1 MEDQAADKKKR
12 YKNDLTRGLFMILFL
27 VISRFVSI
35 GVLMIAVFQFLC
47 TLIVGKPNDNAM
59 RFGKD
64 LSFYQAE
71 IIQFLSY
78 NVENKPWPFSP
89 WP

>member
-1 MEDQAADKKKR
+1 MKDQAADKKKR

-78 NVENKPWPFSP
+78 NVEKKPWPFSP
-89 WP
+89 WT

>member
-1 MEDQAADKKKR
+1 MENQVADKKKR

-47 TLIVGKPNDNAM
+47 TLIVGKPNHNVM

-64 LSFYQAE
+64 LSFYEAK

-78 NVENKPWPFSP
+78 NVEKKPWPFSP

>member
-1 MEDQAADKKKR
+1 MKDQAADKKNR

-47 TLIVGKPNDNAM
+47 TLIGGKPNDNAM

-64 LSFYQAE
+64 LSFYEAK

-78 NVENKPWPFSP
+78 NVEKKPWPFSP